1 MKNNTDEQLKQWL
14 GKDNEIGIDI
24 WHKKYQYNNE
34 SFDEWVDRVS
44 GGDEDIKELILSKKF
59 LFAGRILSNRGTQK
73 DGRKVTYSNC
83 YVIPPPEDSL
93 ESIFDC
99 AKNLAR
105 TFSYGGGCGID
116 ISRLSPKGAHIN
128 NAAKETSGAVSFM
141 DLYSLTTELIGQNG
155 RRGALMISIS
165 CDHPDIED
173 FITIKSD
180 LDKITKANLSIRV
193 TDEFMKAVKYNAKYV
208 LSFTREETGEEI
220 KKTIKARELFDKF
233 CYMNWDYGEPA
244 FLFWDRIKSYNLL
257 SEDDAFEYAG
267 VNPCL
272 SGNTLIQTTQ
282 GNIPIKDLVGY
293 KPDVYCMDDDGNLT
307 ISKASKVWCTR
318 KSAQTITVH
327 TGKGDIT
334 CTPDHLIFTTNRGWV
349 EAKSLKKGDKIKG
362 LNRQMKGETH
372 VSVGLSGTK
381 YIPEHRFV
389 LGYYEDIGGL
399 DVHHIDGDTFNNK
412 YTNLQAL
419 SHSEHSKITN
429 TGRVIEYN
437 RDENNGRFLPKAVK
451 SKRASKNQGKQVGNN
466 WYVKDVSWNTETED
480 VYDIT
485 VPEFHNFIANDMV
498 VHNCAEEPL
507 PSGGSCL
514 LGSLNL
520 AAFVETIN
528 GEPQFNMDE
537 FRKAVTTAVYGLNDV
552 LDEGLPLH
560 PLAVQ
565 RDSVR
570 DWRQIGLGI
579 MGLADMLIKLGV
591 AYGSEESLEICD
603 DIGWNLANQ
612 ALVASMAIAKQ
623 KGEYP
628 MFSDKV
634 WESEFYKLHIGIS
647 APLRNSQLLTIAPTG
662 TLSTMLG
669 ISGGVEPI
677 FANYYTRRTQ
687 SLHGEDKEY
696 KIFTPIAWEYLQE
709 HGYGEDETKLPD
721 YFITSAE
728 IPYRNRIDMQAVWQR
743 HIDASISSTVNLP
756 NSATI
761 DDVKDLYMYAWEREL
776 KGITVFRDGCKR
788 LGILTT
794 DTTEPNKTNDTFDEF
809 DSLRRGDII
818 SVNDDLIGYKRKI
831 VNGCGDFSEQIFF
844 DDFTG
849 EPLENFIAM
858 GDGGGCSRN
867 LEAISRLISLAL
879 RSGIPVSEIIKQLKK
894 VHSCPAYRARKIQ
907 KGDTSIGTSC
917 PSAIGYAI
925 EELCNKINDRLFDG
939 VESENDVF
947 GDTILSEND
956 LSCDD
961 NFVCDDSD
969 HKMMIKSW
977 YEDNDSEVEDLTTK
991 PTCPE
996 CGEPLV
1002 FEGGCNIC
1010 KACGWSRCD

>member
-1 MKNNTDEQLKQWL
+1 MKDNTKEKLKRWL
-14 GKDNEIGIDI
+14 GEDNQIGMDI
-24 WHKKYQYNNE
+24 WEKKYRYNNE

-44 GGDEDIKELILSKKF
+44 GGDEDVKELILSKKF

-116 ISRLSPKGAHIN
+116 ISKLSPKGAHIN
-128 NAAKETSGAVSFM
+128 NAAKETSGAISFM

-193 TDEFMKAVKYNAKYV
+193 TNEFMRAVENDSTYT

-244 FLFWDRIKSYNLL
+244 FLFWDRVKSYNLL
-257 SEDDAFEYAG
+257 SNDDAFEYAG
-267 VNPCL
+267 VNP
-272 SGNTLIQTTQ
+272 
-282 GNIPIKDLVGY
+282 
-293 KPDVYCMDDDGNLT
+293 
-307 ISKASKVWCTR
+307 
-318 KSAQTITVH
+318 
-327 TGKGDIT
+327 
-334 CTPDHLIFTTNRGWV
+334 
-349 EAKSLKKGDKIKG
+349 
-362 LNRQMKGETH
+362 
-372 VSVGLSGTK
+372 
-381 YIPEHRFV
+381 
-389 LGYYEDIGGL
+389 
-399 DVHHIDGDTFNNK
+399 
-412 YTNLQAL
+412 
-419 SHSEHSKITN
+419 
-429 TGRVIEYN
+429 
-437 RDENNGRFLPKAVK
+437 
-451 SKRASKNQGKQVGNN
+451 
-466 WYVKDVSWNTETED
+466 
-480 VYDIT
+480 
-485 VPEFHNFIANDMV
+485 
-498 VHNCAEEPL
+498 CAEEPL

-520 AAFVETIN
+520 AAFVKTIN
-528 GEPQFNMDE
+528 GQPQFNMNE
-537 FRKAVTTAVYGLNDV
+537 FRKAVVIAVYGLNDV

-560 PLAVQ
+560 PLEVQ

-570 DWRQIGLGI
+570 NWRQIGLGI

-591 AYGSEESLEICD
+591 TYGSEESLVICD
-603 DIGWNLANQ
+603 DIGWNLANE
-612 ALVASMAIAKQ
+612 ALSTSITIAKN

-634 WESEFYKLHIGIS
+634 WESDFYKNHIGIS

-677 FANYYTRRTQ
+677 FANYYTRRTE
-687 SLHGEDKEY
+687 SLHGEEKEY

-709 HGYGEDETKLPD
+709 HGYGEDETKLPS

-728 IPYRNRIDMQAVWQR
+728 IPYRNRIDMQATWQK

-761 DDVKDLYMYAWEREL
+761 DDVKDLYMYAWKQGL

-794 DTTEPNKTNDTFDEF
+794 DNKEPNKTNDAFDEF
-809 DSLRRGDII
+809 DTLRRGDII
-818 SVNDDLIGYKRKI
+818 NVDDDLVGYKRKI

-858 GDGGGCSRN
+858 GDGGGCARN

-879 RSGIPVSEIIKQLKK
+879 RSGIPVSEVIKQLKK

-907 KGDTSIGTSC
+907 KGDTSVGTSC

-939 VESENDVF
+939 TDM
-947 GDTILSEND
+947 
-956 LSCDD
+956 DD
-961 NFVCDDSD
+961 SLIFDDSD
-969 HKMMIKSW
+969 HNMMIESW
-977 YEDNDSEVEDLTTK
+977 YEDSKSEIEDLTTK

-1010 KACGWSRCD
+1010 KACGWSKCD

>member
-1 MKNNTDEQLKQWL
+1 MKDNTKEKLKQWL
-14 GKDNEIGIDI
+14 GEDNQIGMDI
-24 WHKKYQYNNE
+24 WEKKYRYNNE
-34 SFDEWVDRVS
+34 SFDEWLDRVS

-59 LFAGRILSNRGTQK
+59 LFAGRILSNRGTQV

-83 YVIPPPEDSL
+83 YVVPPPEDSL

-99 AKNLAR
+99 AKGLAR

-116 ISRLSPKGAHIN
+116 ISKLSPKGAHIN

-193 TDEFMKAVKYNAKYV
+193 TDEFMRAVENDSTYT
-208 LSFTREETGEEI
+208 LSFIREETGEEI

-244 FLFWDRIKSYNLL
+244 FLFWDRVRSYNLL

-272 SGNTLIQTTQ
+272 SGNTLIQTTN
-282 GNIPIKDLVGY
+282 GNIPIKDLVGTT
-293 KPDVYCMDDDGNLT
+293 PDVYCMDNDGELA
-307 ISKASKVWCTR
+307 IAKATKVWCTR
-318 KSAQTITVH
+318 KDAQTVTVR
-327 TGKGDIT
+327 TGKGNIK

-349 EAKSLKKGDKIKG
+349 EAKSLKRGDKIKG
-362 LNRQMKGETH
+362 LNRQMKDE
-372 VSVGLSGTK
+372 
-381 YIPEHRFV
+381 
-389 LGYYEDIGGL
+389 
-399 DVHHIDGDTFNNK
+399 VHLKG
-412 YTNLQAL
+412 
-419 SHSEHSKITN
+419 
-429 TGRVIEYN
+429 
-437 RDENNGRFLPKAVK
+437 
-451 SKRASKNQGKQVGNN
+451 
-466 WYVKDVSWNTETED
+466 VSWNTETED

-485 VPEFHNFIANDMV
+485 VPEFHNFVANGMV

-528 GEPQFNMDE
+528 GQPQFKMDE
-537 FRKAVTTAVYGLNDV
+537 FRKAVSIAVYGLNDV

-560 PLAVQ
+560 PLEVQ

-579 MGLADMLIKLGV
+579 MGLADMLIKLGMT
-591 AYGSEESLEICD
+591 YGSQESLEICD
-603 DIGWNLANQ
+603 DIGWNLANE
-612 ALVASMAIAKQ
+612 ALSTSMAIAKI

-634 WESEFYKLHIGIS
+634 WESDFYKKHIGVS
-647 APLRNSQLLTIAPTG
+647 ATLRNSQLLTIAPTG

-677 FANYYTRRTQ
+677 FANYYTRRTE
-687 SLHGEDKEY
+687 SLHGEEKEY
-696 KIFTPIAWEYLQE
+696 KIFTPIAWEYLQS
-709 HGYGEDETKLPD
+709 HGYGEDETKLPS
-721 YFITSAE
+721 YFITSAD

-756 NSATI
+756 NSATV
-761 DDVKDLYMYAWEREL
+761 DDVKDLYLYAWKQGL

-794 DTTEPNKTNDTFDEF
+794 DNKESDEQNDAFNEF
-809 DSLRRGDII
+809 DTLKRGDII
-818 SVNDDLIGYKRKI
+818 NVNDDLVGYKRKI

-858 GDGGGCSRN
+858 GDAGGCARN

-879 RSGIPVSEIIKQLKK
+879 RGGIHISEVIKQLKK

-925 EELCNKINDRLFDG
+925 EELCNKINDNLFDG
-939 VESENDVF
+939 TEVDDSLILDDSNHIIIESCHEESE
-947 GDTILSEND
+947 SE
-956 LSCDD
+956 
-961 NFVCDDSD
+961 
-969 HKMMIKSW
+969 
-977 YEDNDSEVEDLTTK
+977 EDLTTN

-996 CGEPLV
+996 CGEILV

-1010 KACGWSRCD
+1010 KACGWSKCD

>member
-1 MKNNTDEQLKQWL
+1 MDDITRKRLEEWL
-14 GKDNEIGIDI
+14 GEENQIGIDI
-24 WHKKYQYNNE
+24 WEKKYRYNNE

-59 LFAGRILSNRGTQK
+59 LFAGRILSNRGTQM

-99 AKNLAR
+99 AKSLAR

-116 ISRLSPKGAHIN
+116 ISKLSPKGAHIN
-128 NAAKETSGAVSFM
+128 NAAKETSGAISFM

-193 TDEFMKAVKYNAKYV
+193 TNEFMKAVENDSTYT

-244 FLFWDRIKSYNLL
+244 FLFWDRVKSYNLL

-267 VNPCL
+267 VNP
-272 SGNTLIQTTQ
+272 
-282 GNIPIKDLVGY
+282 
-293 KPDVYCMDDDGNLT
+293 
-307 ISKASKVWCTR
+307 
-318 KSAQTITVH
+318 
-327 TGKGDIT
+327 
-334 CTPDHLIFTTNRGWV
+334 
-349 EAKSLKKGDKIKG
+349 
-362 LNRQMKGETH
+362 
-372 VSVGLSGTK
+372 
-381 YIPEHRFV
+381 
-389 LGYYEDIGGL
+389 
-399 DVHHIDGDTFNNK
+399 
-412 YTNLQAL
+412 
-419 SHSEHSKITN
+419 
-429 TGRVIEYN
+429 
-437 RDENNGRFLPKAVK
+437 
-451 SKRASKNQGKQVGNN
+451 
-466 WYVKDVSWNTETED
+466 
-480 VYDIT
+480 
-485 VPEFHNFIANDMV
+485 
-498 VHNCAEEPL
+498 CAEEPL

-528 GEPQFNMDE
+528 GQPQFNMNE
-537 FRKAVTTAVYGLNDV
+537 FRRAVVIAVYGLNDV

-560 PLAVQ
+560 PLKVQ

-591 AYGSEESLEICD
+591 TYGSEESLAICD
-603 DIGWNLANQ
+603 NIGWNLANE
-612 ALVASMAIAKQ
+612 ALSTSITIAKN

-634 WESEFYKLHIGIS
+634 WESEFYKNHIGIS

-677 FANYYTRRTQ
+677 FANYYTRRTE
-687 SLHGEDKEY
+687 SLHGEEKEY

-709 HGYGEDETKLPD
+709 HGYGEDETKLPS

-728 IPYRNRIDMQAVWQR
+728 IPYRNRIDMQATWQK

-761 DDVKDLYMYAWEREL
+761 DDVKDLYMYAWKQGL

-794 DTTEPNKTNDTFDEF
+794 DNKEPNKTNDAFDEF
-809 DSLRRGDII
+809 DTFRRGDII
-818 SVNDDLIGYKRKI
+818 NVDDDLVGYKRKI

-858 GDGGGCSRN
+858 GDGGGCARN
-867 LEAISRLISLAL
+867 LEAISRLISLCL
-879 RSGIPVSEIIKQLKK
+879 RGGIDVGEVINQLKK

-917 PSAIGYAI
+917 PSAIGYAV

-939 VESENDVF
+939 VESED
-947 GDTILSEND
+947 D
-956 LSCDD
+956 LLW
-961 NFVCDDSD
+961 DDSD
-969 HKMMIKSW
+969 HNMMIESW
-977 YEDNDSEVEDLTTK
+977 YEDSKFEVEDLLSNQAI
-991 PTCPE
+991 CPE
-996 CGEPLV
+996 CGAKLQH
-1002 FEGGCNIC
+1002 EGGCVVC
-1010 KACGWSRCD
+1010 RGDETHAGCGWSKCD

>member
-1 MKNNTDEQLKQWL
+1 MKGAYMDDITRERLEEWL
-14 GKDNEIGIDI
+14 GEENQIGIDI
-24 WHKKYQYNNE
+24 WEKKYRYNNE

-44 GGDEDIKELILSKKF
+44 GGDEDIRELILSKKF
-59 LFAGRILSNRGTQK
+59 LFAGRILSNRGTYK

-83 YVIPPPEDSL
+83 YVIPPPEDNL

-116 ISRLSPKGAHIN
+116 VSKLSPKGARIN

-193 TDEFMKAVKYNAKYV
+193 TDKFMQAVKDDATYT
-208 LSFTREETGEEI
+208 LSFTREETGEKI
-220 KKTIKARELFDKF
+220 NKTIKAKELFDKF

-244 FLFWDRIKSYNLL
+244 FLFWDRVKSYNLL

-272 SGNTLIQTTQ
+272 SGNTLIQTTD
-282 GNIPIKDLVGY
+282 GNIPIKDLVGTM
-293 KPDVYCMDDDGNLT
+293 PDVYCMNNDGELSIAEAT
-307 ISKASKVWCTR
+307 KVWCTR
-318 KSAQTITVH
+318 KSAQTVTVH

-362 LNRQMKGETH
+362 LNRQMKDETH
-372 VSVGLSGTK
+372 VLVGLSGTK

-389 LGYYEDIGGL
+389 LGHYENI
-399 DVHHIDGDTFNNK
+399 VNK
-412 YTNLQAL
+412 
-419 SHSEHSKITN
+419 
-429 TGRVIEYN
+429 VIEYN
-437 RDENNGRFLPKAVK
+437 RDKSNGRFLPKAVK

-466 WYVKDVSWNTETED
+466 WYVKGVSWNTETED

-520 AAFVETIN
+520 AAFVETIE
-528 GEPQFNMDE
+528 GQPQFNMEE
-537 FRKAVTTAVYGLNDV
+537 FRKAVVIAVYGLNDV

-560 PLAVQ
+560 PLKVQ

-570 DWRQIGLGI
+570 NWRQIGLGI

-591 AYGSEESLEICD
+591 TYGSEESLKICD
-603 DIGWNLANQ
+603 NIGWNLANQ
-612 ALVASMAIAKQ
+612 ALSTSMTIAKTY
-623 KGEYP
+623 GEYP

-634 WESEFYKLHIGIS
+634 WESDFYKNHIGVS
-647 APLRNSQLLTIAPTG
+647 APLHNSQLLTIAPTG

-677 FANYYTRRTQ
+677 FANYYTRRTE
-687 SLHGEDKEY
+687 SLHGEEKEY
-696 KIFTPIAWEYLQE
+696 KIFTPIAWEYLQKHE
-709 HGYGEDETKLPD
+709 YGEDETKLPS

-728 IPYRNRIDMQAVWQR
+728 IPYRDRIDMQATWQR

-756 NSATI
+756 NSATV
-761 DDVKDLYMYAWEREL
+761 DDVKDLYMYAWKQGL

-794 DTTEPNKTNDTFDEF
+794 DNTSNDTTTNDDDIFAT
-809 DSLRRGDII
+809 LRRGDII
-818 SVNDDLIGYKRKI
+818 NVDDDLVGYKRKI
-831 VNGCGDFSEQIFF
+831 INGCGDFSEQIFF

-858 GDGGGCSRN
+858 GDGGGCARN

-879 RSGIPVSEIIKQLKK
+879 RSGIPVSEVIKQLKK

-907 KGDTSIGTSC
+907 KGDTSVGTSC

-939 VESENDVF
+939 TD
-947 GDTILSEND
+947 I
-956 LSCDD
+956 DD
-961 NFVCDDSD
+961 SLTFDDSD
-969 HKMMIKSW
+969 HNMMIESW
-977 YEDNDSEVEDLTTK
+977 YEYSKSEIEDLTTK

-1010 KACGWSRCD
+1010 KACGWSKCD

>member
-1 MKNNTDEQLKQWL
+1 MKDNTKEKLKQWL
-14 GKDNEIGIDI
+14 GEDNQIGMDI
-24 WHKKYQYNNE
+24 WEKKYRYNNE
-34 SFDEWVDRVS
+34 SFDEWLDRVS
-44 GGDEDIKELILSKKF
+44 GGDEDIKGLILSKKF
-59 LFAGRILSNRGTQK
+59 LFAGRILSNRGTQV

-83 YVIPPPEDSL
+83 YVVPPPEDSL

-99 AKNLAR
+99 AKGLAR

-116 ISRLSPKGAHIN
+116 ISKLSPKGAHIN

-193 TDEFMKAVKYNAKYV
+193 TDEFMRAVENDSTYT

-244 FLFWDRIKSYNLL
+244 FLFWDRVRSYNLL

-272 SGNTLIQTTQ
+272 SGNTLIQTTN
-282 GNIPIKDLVGY
+282 GNIPIKDLVGTT
-293 KPDVYCMDDDGNLT
+293 PDVYCMDNDGELS
-307 ISKASKVWCTR
+307 IAKATKVWCTR
-318 KSAQTITVH
+318 KDAQTVTVH

-362 LNRQMKGETH
+362 LNRQMKDEVH
-372 VSVGLSGTK
+372 VAVGLSGAK

-389 LGYYEDIGGL
+389 LGHYENIEGM

-412 YTNLQAL
+412 YENLQAM
-419 SHSEHSKITN
+419 SHSEHSRLTN

-437 RDENNGRFLPKAVK
+437 RDETNGRFLPKAVK
-451 SKRASKNQGKQVGNN
+451 SKRASKNQKKQVGSN

-485 VPEFHNFIANDMV
+485 VPEFHNFVANDMV

-520 AAFVETIN
+520 AAFVDTID
-528 GEPQFNMDE
+528 GQPRFNMDE
-537 FRKAVTTAVYGLNDV
+537 FRRAVSIAVYGLNDV

-560 PLAVQ
+560 PLEVQ

-579 MGLADMLIKLGV
+579 MGLADMLIKLGIT
-591 AYGSEESLEICD
+591 YGSEESLDICD
-603 DIGWNLANQ
+603 DIGWNLANK
-612 ALVASMAIAKQ
+612 ALSTSMAIAKD

-634 WESEFYKLHIGIS
+634 WESDFYENHIGIS
-647 APLRNSQLLTIAPTG
+647 ATLRNSQLLTIAPTG

-677 FANYYTRRTQ
+677 FANYYTRRTE
-687 SLHGEDKEY
+687 SLHGEEKEY
-696 KIFTPIAWEYLQE
+696 KIFTPIAWEYLQS
-709 HGYGEDETKLPD
+709 HGYGEDETKLPS
-721 YFITSAE
+721 YFITSAD

-761 DDVKDLYMYAWEREL
+761 DDVKDLYLYAWKQGL

-794 DTTEPNKTNDTFDEF
+794 DNKEPDKINDTSNKFGAF
-809 DSLRRGDII
+809 GRGDII
-818 SVNDDLIGYKRKI
+818 NVNDDLVGYKRKI

-879 RSGIPVSEIIKQLKK
+879 RGGIHISEVIKQLKK

-925 EELCNKINDRLFDG
+925 EELCNKINDNLFDG
-939 VESENDVF
+939 AD
-947 GDTILSEND
+947 I
-956 LSCDD
+956 
-961 NFVCDDSD
+961 
-969 HKMMIKSW
+969 
-977 YEDNDSEVEDLTTK
+977 NDSLILDSGDDIITESRRKESRSKEELTSGM
-991 PTCPE
+991 PCPE

-1002 FEGGCNIC
+1002 REGGCNIC

>member
-1 MKNNTDEQLKQWL
+1 MDDITKLQVESWL
-14 GKDNEIGIDI
+14 GKDNQIGVDI
-24 WHKKYQYNNE
+24 WERKYRYDHENLEQW
-34 SFDEWVDRVS
+34 FDRVS
-44 GGDEDIKELILSKKF
+44 GGDEDVRQLIKDKKF
-59 LFAGRILSNRGTQK
+59 LFAGRILANRGLYK

-99 AKNLAR
+99 AKSLAR

-116 ISRLSPKGAHIN
+116 ISKLSPRGAHIN

-165 CDHPDIED
+165 CDHPDVEE

-180 LDKITKANLSIRV
+180 LNKITKANLSIRV
-193 TDEFMKAVKYNAKYV
+193 TDKFMQAVDYDTTYTLSYV
-208 LSFTREETGEEI
+208 REETGEKIERKI
-220 KKTIKARELFDKF
+220 RAKELFDKF
-233 CYMNWDYGEPA
+233 CYMNWDYAEPA

-267 VNPCL
+267 VNPC
-272 SGNTLIQTTQ
+272 
-282 GNIPIKDLVGY
+282 
-293 KPDVYCMDDDGNLT
+293 
-307 ISKASKVWCTR
+307 
-318 KSAQTITVH
+318 
-327 TGKGDIT
+327 
-334 CTPDHLIFTTNRGWV
+334 
-349 EAKSLKKGDKIKG
+349 
-362 LNRQMKGETH
+362 
-372 VSVGLSGTK
+372 
-381 YIPEHRFV
+381 
-389 LGYYEDIGGL
+389 
-399 DVHHIDGDTFNNK
+399 
-412 YTNLQAL
+412 
-419 SHSEHSKITN
+419 
-429 TGRVIEYN
+429 
-437 RDENNGRFLPKAVK
+437 
-451 SKRASKNQGKQVGNN
+451 
-466 WYVKDVSWNTETED
+466 
-480 VYDIT
+480 
-485 VPEFHNFIANDMV
+485 
-498 VHNCAEEPL
+498 AEEPL

-520 AAFVETIN
+520 AAFVETIE
-528 GEPQFNMDE
+528 GQPQFNMDE
-537 FRKAVTTAVYGLNDV
+537 FRKAVTIAVYGLNDV
-552 LDEGLPLH
+552 LDEGLSLH
-560 PLAVQ
+560 PLSVQ

-591 AYGSEESLEICD
+591 TYGSKESLKICD
-603 DIGWNLANQ
+603 NIGWNLANE
-612 ALVASMAIAKQ
+612 ALTTSMTIAKN

-634 WESEFYKLHIGIS
+634 WESEFYKTHIGIS

-669 ISGGVEPI
+669 ISGGIEPI
-677 FANYYTRRTQ
+677 FANYYTRKTE

-696 KIFTPIAWEYLQE
+696 KIFTPIAWEYLQS

-721 YFITSAE
+721 YFVTSAE
-728 IPYRNRIDMQAVWQR
+728 IAYRDRINMQAIWQT

-756 NSATI
+756 NSATV
-761 DDVKDLYMYAWEREL
+761 DDVKDLYMYAWECGL

-794 DTTEPNKTNDTFDEF
+794 DDGE
-809 DSLRRGDII
+809 DSVDYLTDLRRGDII
-818 SVNDDLIGYKRKI
+818 NVDDDLLGYKRKI
-831 VNGCGDFSEQIFF
+831 INGCGDFSEQIFF
-844 DDFTG
+844 DDISG

-858 GDGGGCSRN
+858 GDGGGCARN
-867 LEAISRLISLAL
+867 LEAISRLISLCL
-879 RSGIPVSEIIKQLKK
+879 RGGIDVSEIIKQLKK

-925 EELCNKINDRLFDG
+925 EDLCEKINNRLFDT
-939 VESENDVF
+939 EELASEDAS
-947 GDTILSEND
+947 TL
-956 LSCDD
+956 
-961 NFVCDDSD
+961 
-969 HKMMIKSW
+969 W
-977 YEDNDSEVEDLTTK
+977 YEDWYEDSNSEIEDLHSE

-996 CGEPLV
+996 CGEPIV

-1010 KACGWSRCD
+1010 KSCGWSKCD

>member
-1 MKNNTDEQLKQWL
+1 MDDITRKRLEAWL
-14 GKDNEIGIDI
+14 GKDNQIGMDI
-24 WHKKYQYNNE
+24 WEKKYRYNSE

-44 GGDEDIKELILSKKF
+44 GGDEDVKELILSKKF

-99 AKNLAR
+99 AKSLAR

-116 ISRLSPKGAHIN
+116 ISKLSPKGAHIN
-128 NAAKETSGAVSFM
+128 NAAKETSGAISFM

-193 TDEFMKAVKYNAKYV
+193 TNEFMRAVENDSTYT

-220 KKTIKARELFDKF
+220 KKTIKAKELFDKF
-233 CYMNWDYGEPA
+233 CYMNWNYGEPA
-244 FLFWDRIKSYNLL
+244 FLFWDRVKSYNLL

-267 VNPCL
+267 VNP
-272 SGNTLIQTTQ
+272 
-282 GNIPIKDLVGY
+282 
-293 KPDVYCMDDDGNLT
+293 
-307 ISKASKVWCTR
+307 
-318 KSAQTITVH
+318 
-327 TGKGDIT
+327 
-334 CTPDHLIFTTNRGWV
+334 
-349 EAKSLKKGDKIKG
+349 
-362 LNRQMKGETH
+362 
-372 VSVGLSGTK
+372 
-381 YIPEHRFV
+381 
-389 LGYYEDIGGL
+389 
-399 DVHHIDGDTFNNK
+399 
-412 YTNLQAL
+412 
-419 SHSEHSKITN
+419 
-429 TGRVIEYN
+429 
-437 RDENNGRFLPKAVK
+437 
-451 SKRASKNQGKQVGNN
+451 
-466 WYVKDVSWNTETED
+466 
-480 VYDIT
+480 
-485 VPEFHNFIANDMV
+485 
-498 VHNCAEEPL
+498 CAEEPL

-528 GEPQFNMDE
+528 GQPQFNMNE
-537 FRKAVTTAVYGLNDV
+537 FRKAVVIAVYGLNDV

-560 PLAVQ
+560 PLGVQ

-591 AYGSEESLEICD
+591 TYGSEESLVICD
-603 DIGWNLANQ
+603 DIGWNLANE
-612 ALVASMAIAKQ
+612 ALSTSITIAKN

-634 WESEFYKLHIGIS
+634 WESDFYKNHIGIS

-677 FANYYTRRTQ
+677 FANYYTRRTE
-687 SLHGEDKEY
+687 SLHGKEKEY

-709 HGYGEDETKLPD
+709 HGYGEDETKLPP

-728 IPYRNRIDMQAVWQR
+728 IPYRDRIDMQATWQK

-761 DDVKDLYMYAWEREL
+761 DDVKDLYMYAWKQGL

-794 DTTEPNKTNDTFDEF
+794 DNTSNDTPTNDDDEPSIT
-809 DSLRRGDII
+809 SLPRGVIEEV
-818 SVNDDLIGYKRKI
+818 SDDLISAKRTI
-831 VNGCGDFSEQIFF
+831 VNGCGKMYLHLDFDEN
-844 DDFTG
+844 TG
-849 EPLENFIAM
+849 QPLETFLEC
-858 GDGGGCSRN
+858 GSGGGCERN
-867 LEAISRLISLAL
+867 LTFISRLMSLAL
-879 RSGIPVSEIIKQLKK
+879 RGGVPIESIIDQAFSVKPCKAYCDRTRLK
-894 VHSCPAYRARKIQ
+894 H
-907 KGDTSIGTSC
+907 DTSRGTSC
-917 PSAIGYAI
+917 PQSIGYAMEELYRKIQDRCFADDGGYEYDELTVDVPHASSNLTQEEIRSEI
-925 EELCNKINDRLFDG
+925 EEGTDDIIYNDDAF
-939 VESENDVF
+939 
-947 GDTILSEND
+947 
-956 LSCDD
+956 
-961 NFVCDDSD
+961 
-969 HKMMIKSW
+969 
-977 YEDNDSEVEDLTTK
+977 
-991 PTCPE
+991 CPE
-996 CGEPLV
+996 CGAKLQYQ
-1002 FEGGCNIC
+1002 GGCVIC
-1010 KACGWSRCD
+1010 AGDATHAGCGWSRCE

>member
-1 MKNNTDEQLKQWL
+1 MDDITRKRLEEWL
-14 GKDNEIGIDI
+14 GEENQIGIDI
-24 WHKKYQYNNE
+24 WEKKYRYNNE

-44 GGDEDIKELILSKKF
+44 GGDEDVKELILSKKF

-99 AKNLAR
+99 AKSLAR

-116 ISRLSPKGAHIN
+116 ISKLSPKGAHIN
-128 NAAKETSGAVSFM
+128 NAAKETSGAISFM

-193 TDEFMKAVKYNAKYV
+193 TNEFMRAVENDSTYT

-244 FLFWDRIKSYNLL
+244 FLFWDRVKSYNLL
-257 SEDDAFEYAG
+257 SEDGAFEYAG
-267 VNPCL
+267 VNP
-272 SGNTLIQTTQ
+272 
-282 GNIPIKDLVGY
+282 
-293 KPDVYCMDDDGNLT
+293 
-307 ISKASKVWCTR
+307 
-318 KSAQTITVH
+318 
-327 TGKGDIT
+327 
-334 CTPDHLIFTTNRGWV
+334 
-349 EAKSLKKGDKIKG
+349 
-362 LNRQMKGETH
+362 
-372 VSVGLSGTK
+372 
-381 YIPEHRFV
+381 
-389 LGYYEDIGGL
+389 
-399 DVHHIDGDTFNNK
+399 
-412 YTNLQAL
+412 
-419 SHSEHSKITN
+419 
-429 TGRVIEYN
+429 
-437 RDENNGRFLPKAVK
+437 
-451 SKRASKNQGKQVGNN
+451 
-466 WYVKDVSWNTETED
+466 
-480 VYDIT
+480 
-485 VPEFHNFIANDMV
+485 
-498 VHNCAEEPL
+498 CAEEPL

-520 AAFVETIN
+520 AAFVKTIN
-528 GEPQFNMDE
+528 GQPQFNMNE
-537 FRKAVTTAVYGLNDV
+537 FRKAVVIAVYGLNDV

-560 PLAVQ
+560 PLEVQ

-570 DWRQIGLGI
+570 NWRQIGLGI

-591 AYGSEESLEICD
+591 TYGSEESLVICD
-603 DIGWNLANQ
+603 DIGWNLANE
-612 ALVASMAIAKQ
+612 ALSTSMTIAKN

-634 WESEFYKLHIGIS
+634 WESEFYKRHIGIS
-647 APLRNSQLLTIAPTG
+647 GLLRNSQLLTIAPTG

-677 FANYYTRRTQ
+677 FANYYTRRTE
-687 SLHGEDKEY
+687 SLHGEEKEY

-709 HGYGEDETKLPD
+709 HGYGEDETKLPS

-728 IPYRNRIDMQAVWQR
+728 IPYRNRIDMQATWQK

-761 DDVKDLYMYAWEREL
+761 NDVKDLYMYAWKQGL

-794 DTTEPNKTNDTFDEF
+794 DNKESNESEDIPNELDT
-809 DSLRRGDII
+809 LRRGDII
-818 SVNDDLIGYKRKI
+818 NVDDDLVGYKRKI

-858 GDGGGCSRN
+858 GDGGGCARN

-939 VESENDVF
+939 TD
-947 GDTILSEND
+947 I
-956 LSCDD
+956 DD
-961 NFVCDDSD
+961 SFIFDDSD
-969 HKMMIKSW
+969 HNMMIESW
-977 YEDNDSEVEDLTTK
+977 YEDSKSEIEDLTTK

-1010 KACGWSRCD
+1010 KACGWSKCD

>member
-1 MKNNTDEQLKQWL
+1 MKDNTKEKLKQWL
-14 GKDNEIGIDI
+14 GENNQIGMDI
-24 WHKKYQYNNE
+24 WEKKYRYNNE
-34 SFDEWVDRVS
+34 SFDEWLDRVS

-59 LFAGRILSNRGTQK
+59 LFAGRILSNRGTQV

-83 YVIPPPEDSL
+83 YVVPPPEDSL

-99 AKNLAR
+99 AKGLAR

-116 ISRLSPKGAHIN
+116 ISKLSPKGAHIN
-128 NAAKETSGAVSFM
+128 NAAKETSGAISFM

-193 TDEFMKAVKYNAKYV
+193 TDEFMRAVESDSTYT

-244 FLFWDRIKSYNLL
+244 FLFWDRVKSYNLL

-272 SGNTLIQTTQ
+272 SGNTLIQTTN
-282 GNIPIKDLVGY
+282 GNIPIKDLVGTT
-293 KPDVYCMDDDGNLT
+293 PDVYCMDNDGELT
-307 ISKASKVWCTR
+307 IAKATKVWCTR
-318 KSAQTITVH
+318 KDAQTVTVH

-362 LNRQMKGETH
+362 LNRQMKDEVH
-372 VSVGLSGTK
+372 VAVGLSGAK

-389 LGYYEDIGGL
+389 LGHYEDIEGM

-412 YTNLQAL
+412 YENLQAM
-419 SHSEHSKITN
+419 SHSEHSRLTN

-437 RDENNGRFLPKAVK
+437 RDETNGRFLPKAIK
-451 SKRASKNQGKQVGNN
+451 SKRASKNQKKQVGSN

-485 VPEFHNFIANDMV
+485 VPEFHNFVANDMV

-520 AAFVETIN
+520 AAFVDTVD
-528 GEPQFNMDE
+528 GQPRFNMDE
-537 FRKAVTTAVYGLNDV
+537 FRRAVSIAVYGLNDV

-560 PLAVQ
+560 PLEVQ

-579 MGLADMLIKLGV
+579 MGLADMLIKLGIT
-591 AYGSEESLEICD
+591 YGSQESLDICD
-603 DIGWNLANQ
+603 DIGWNLANK
-612 ALVASMAIAKQ
+612 ALSTSMDIAKI

-634 WESEFYKLHIGIS
+634 WESDFYKNHIGIS
-647 APLRNSQLLTIAPTG
+647 ATLRNSQLLTIAPTG

-677 FANYYTRRTQ
+677 FANYYTRRTE
-687 SLHGEDKEY
+687 SLHGEEKEY
-696 KIFTPIAWEYLQE
+696 KIFTPIAWEYLQS
-709 HGYGEDETKLPD
+709 HGYGEDETKLPS

-756 NSATI
+756 NSATV
-761 DDVKDLYMYAWEREL
+761 DDVKDLYLYAWKQGL

-794 DTTEPNKTNDTFDEF
+794 DNKEPNKTNDTSNKFGAF
-809 DSLRRGDII
+809 GRGDII
-818 SVNDDLIGYKRKI
+818 NVNDDLVGYKRKI

-849 EPLENFIAM
+849 EPLENYIAM

-879 RSGIPVSEIIKQLKK
+879 RGGIHISEVIKQLKK

-925 EELCNKINDRLFDG
+925 EELCNKINDNLFDG
-939 VESENDVF
+939 TEADDSLFFDDGDNNMIAEDYYEESE
-947 GDTILSEND
+947 SE
-956 LSCDD
+956 
-961 NFVCDDSD
+961 
-969 HKMMIKSW
+969 
-977 YEDNDSEVEDLTTK
+977 EDLTTK

-996 CGEPLV
+996 CGEILV

-1010 KACGWSRCD
+1010 KACGWSKCD

>member
-1 MKNNTDEQLKQWL
+1 
-14 GKDNEIGIDI
+14 
-24 WHKKYQYNNE
+24 
-34 SFDEWVDRVS
+34 
-44 GGDEDIKELILSKKF
+44 
-59 LFAGRILSNRGTQK
+59 
-73 DGRKVTYSNC
+73 
-83 YVIPPPEDSL
+83 
-93 ESIFDC
+93 
-99 AKNLAR
+99 
-105 TFSYGGGCGID
+105 
-116 ISRLSPKGAHIN
+116 
-128 NAAKETSGAVSFM
+128 
-141 DLYSLTTELIGQNG
+141 
-155 RRGALMISIS
+155 MISIS

-173 FITIKSD
+173 FIIIKSD

-193 TDEFMKAVKYNAKYV
+193 TDEFMRAVKNNATYT
-208 LSFTREETGEEI
+208 LSFTREETGEKIE
-220 KKTIKARELFDKF
+220 KTIEAKELFNKF

-244 FLFWDRIKSYNLL
+244 FLFWDRVKSYNLL
-257 SEDDAFEYAG
+257 SEDPLFEYAG

-272 SGNTLIQTTQ
+272 SGNTLIQTTD
-282 GNIPIKDLVGY
+282 GNIPIKDLVGAT
-293 KPDVYCMDDDGNLT
+293 PDVYCMDDNGELS
-307 ISKASKVWCTR
+307 IAKATKVWCTR
-318 KSAQTITVH
+318 KDAQTVTVH

-389 LGYYEDIGGL
+389 LGHYENIKGM

-412 YTNLQAL
+412 YENLQAL
-419 SHSEHSKITN
+419 SHAEHSKVTN

-437 RDENNGRFLPKAVK
+437 RDKSNGRFLPKAVK
-451 SKRASKNQGKQVGNN
+451 SKRVSKNQGKQVGNN

-528 GEPQFNMDE
+528 GQPRFNMDE
-537 FRKAVTTAVYGLNDV
+537 FRRAVIIAVYGLNDV
-552 LDEGLPLH
+552 LDEGLSLH
-560 PLAVQ
+560 PLSVQ
-565 RDSVR
+565 RASVNN
-570 DWRQIGLGI
+570 WRQIGLGI

-591 AYGSEESLEICD
+591 TYGSEESLEICN
-603 DIGWNLANQ
+603 DIGWNLANE
-612 ALVASMAIAKQ
+612 ALATSITIAKN

-634 WESEFYKLHIGIS
+634 WESEFYKNHIGIS
-647 APLRNSQLLTIAPTG
+647 EPLRNSQLLTIAPTG

-677 FANYYTRRTQ
+677 FANYYTRRTE
-687 SLHGEDKEY
+687 SLHGEEKEY

-709 HGYGEDETKLPD
+709 HEYGEDETKLPS

-728 IPYRNRIDMQAVWQR
+728 IPYRNRIDMQAIWQK

-756 NSATI
+756 HSATVE
-761 DDVKDLYMYAWEREL
+761 DVEDLYLYAWEKGL

-794 DTTEPNKTNDTFDEF
+794 DDKNNNSNNDQDIKSTPIGF
-809 DSLRRGDII
+809 RRGDII
-818 SVNDDLIGYKRKI
+818 DVSDDLIGYKRKI

-849 EPLENFIAM
+849 EPLENYIAM
-858 GDGGGCSRN
+858 GDGGGCARN
-867 LEAISRLISLAL
+867 LEAISRLISLCL
-879 RSGIPVSEIIKQLKK
+879 RGGIDVGEVIKQLKK

-917 PSAIGYAI
+917 PSAIGYTI
-925 EELCNKINDRLFDG
+925 EELCNKINERLFDG
-939 VESENDVF
+939 VDGEDNLIWDDNEHNMMMKQWYQESK
-947 GDTILSEND
+947 SEIED
-956 LSCDD
+956 LS
-961 NFVCDDSD
+961 S
-969 HKMMIKSW
+969 
-977 YEDNDSEVEDLTTK
+977 K

-996 CGEPLV
+996 CGEPLIM
-1002 FEGGCNIC
+1002 EGGCNIC
-1010 KACGWSRCD
+1010 KSCGWSKCD

>member
-1 MKNNTDEQLKQWL
+1 MKDNTKEKLKQWL
-14 GKDNEIGIDI
+14 GEDNQIGMDI
-24 WHKKYQYNNE
+24 WEKKYRYNNE

-44 GGDEDIKELILSKKF
+44 GGDEDVKELILSKKF

-99 AKNLAR
+99 AKSLAR

-116 ISRLSPKGAHIN
+116 ISKLSPKGAHIN
-128 NAAKETSGAVSFM
+128 NAAKETSGAISFM

-193 TDEFMKAVKYNAKYV
+193 TNEFMRAVENDSTYT

-220 KKTIKARELFDKF
+220 KKTIKAKELFDKF

-244 FLFWDRIKSYNLL
+244 FLFWDRVKSYNLL

-267 VNPCL
+267 VNP
-272 SGNTLIQTTQ
+272 
-282 GNIPIKDLVGY
+282 
-293 KPDVYCMDDDGNLT
+293 
-307 ISKASKVWCTR
+307 
-318 KSAQTITVH
+318 
-327 TGKGDIT
+327 
-334 CTPDHLIFTTNRGWV
+334 
-349 EAKSLKKGDKIKG
+349 
-362 LNRQMKGETH
+362 
-372 VSVGLSGTK
+372 
-381 YIPEHRFV
+381 
-389 LGYYEDIGGL
+389 
-399 DVHHIDGDTFNNK
+399 
-412 YTNLQAL
+412 
-419 SHSEHSKITN
+419 
-429 TGRVIEYN
+429 
-437 RDENNGRFLPKAVK
+437 
-451 SKRASKNQGKQVGNN
+451 
-466 WYVKDVSWNTETED
+466 
-480 VYDIT
+480 
-485 VPEFHNFIANDMV
+485 
-498 VHNCAEEPL
+498 CAEEPL

-528 GEPQFNMDE
+528 GQPQFNMNE
-537 FRKAVTTAVYGLNDV
+537 FRKAVVIAIYGLNDV

-560 PLAVQ
+560 PLKVQ

-591 AYGSEESLEICD
+591 TYGSEESLVICD
-603 DIGWNLANQ
+603 DIGWNLANE
-612 ALVASMAIAKQ
+612 ALSTSITIAKN

-634 WESEFYKLHIGIS
+634 WESDFYKNHIGIS

-677 FANYYTRRTQ
+677 FANYYTRRTE
-687 SLHGEDKEY
+687 SLHGEEKEY

-709 HGYGEDETKLPD
+709 HGYGEDETKLPS

-728 IPYRNRIDMQAVWQR
+728 IPYRNRIDMQATWQK

-761 DDVKDLYMYAWEREL
+761 DDVKDLYMYAWKQGL

-794 DTTEPNKTNDTFDEF
+794 DNKEPNKTSDAFDEF
-809 DSLRRGDII
+809 DTLRRGDII
-818 SVNDDLIGYKRKI
+818 NVDDDLVGYKRKI

-858 GDGGGCSRN
+858 GDGGGCARN

-879 RSGIPVSEIIKQLKK
+879 RSGIPVSEVIKQLKK

-907 KGDTSIGTSC
+907 KGDTSVGTSC

-939 VESENDVF
+939 TD
-947 GDTILSEND
+947 I
-956 LSCDD
+956 DD
-961 NFVCDDSD
+961 NLIFDDSD
-969 HKMMIKSW
+969 HKMMIESW
-977 YEDNDSEVEDLTTK
+977 YEDSKSEIEDLTTK

-1002 FEGGCNIC
+1002 FEGGCNLC
-1010 KACGWSRCD
+1010 KACGWSKCD

>member
-1 MKNNTDEQLKQWL
+1 MRDNTKEKLKQWL
-14 GKDNEIGIDI
+14 GEDNQIGMDI
-24 WHKKYQYNNE
+24 WEKKYRYNNE

-44 GGDEDIKELILSKKF
+44 GGDEDVKQLILSKKF
-59 LFAGRILSNRGTQK
+59 LFAGRILSNRGTQM

-99 AKNLAR
+99 AKSLAR

-116 ISRLSPKGAHIN
+116 ISNLSPKGAHIN
-128 NAAKETSGAVSFM
+128 NAAKETSGAISFM

-193 TDEFMKAVKYNAKYV
+193 TNEFMRAVENDSTYT

-244 FLFWDRIKSYNLL
+244 FLFWDRVKSYNLL
-257 SEDDAFEYAG
+257 SDDDAFAYAG
-267 VNPCL
+267 VNP
-272 SGNTLIQTTQ
+272 
-282 GNIPIKDLVGY
+282 
-293 KPDVYCMDDDGNLT
+293 
-307 ISKASKVWCTR
+307 
-318 KSAQTITVH
+318 
-327 TGKGDIT
+327 
-334 CTPDHLIFTTNRGWV
+334 
-349 EAKSLKKGDKIKG
+349 
-362 LNRQMKGETH
+362 
-372 VSVGLSGTK
+372 
-381 YIPEHRFV
+381 
-389 LGYYEDIGGL
+389 
-399 DVHHIDGDTFNNK
+399 
-412 YTNLQAL
+412 
-419 SHSEHSKITN
+419 
-429 TGRVIEYN
+429 
-437 RDENNGRFLPKAVK
+437 
-451 SKRASKNQGKQVGNN
+451 
-466 WYVKDVSWNTETED
+466 
-480 VYDIT
+480 
-485 VPEFHNFIANDMV
+485 
-498 VHNCAEEPL
+498 CAEEPL

-528 GEPQFNMDE
+528 GQPQFNMNE
-537 FRKAVTTAVYGLNDV
+537 FRKAVVIAVYGLNDV

-560 PLAVQ
+560 PLEVQ

-570 DWRQIGLGI
+570 NWRQIGLGI

-591 AYGSEESLEICD
+591 TYGSGESLAICD
-603 DIGWNLANQ
+603 DIGWNLANE
-612 ALVASMAIAKQ
+612 ALSTSITIAKN

-634 WESEFYKLHIGIS
+634 WESEFYKNHIGIS
-647 APLRNSQLLTIAPTG
+647 EPLRNSQLLTIAPTG

-677 FANYYTRRTQ
+677 FANYYTRRTE
-687 SLHGEDKEY
+687 SLHGEEKEY
-696 KIFTPIAWEYLQE
+696 KIFTPIAWEYLQS
-709 HGYGEDETKLPD
+709 HGYGEDETKLPS

-728 IPYRNRIDMQAVWQR
+728 IPYRNRIDMQATWQR

-756 NSATI
+756 NSATV
-761 DDVKDLYMYAWEREL
+761 DDVKDLYMYAWKQGL

-794 DTTEPNKTNDTFDEF
+794 DNASNNTTNETATKDDDIFTT
-809 DSLRRGDII
+809 LRRGDII
-818 SVNDDLIGYKRKI
+818 NVDDDLVGYKRKI

-858 GDGGGCSRN
+858 GDGGGCARN

-879 RSGIPVSEIIKQLKK
+879 RSGIPVSEVIKQLKK

-907 KGDTSIGTSC
+907 KGDTSVGTSC

-939 VESENDVF
+939 TDID
-947 GDTILSEND
+947 DTLI
-956 LSCDD
+956 
-961 NFVCDDSD
+961 FDDSD
-969 HKMMIKSW
+969 HNMMIESW
-977 YEDNDSEVEDLTTK
+977 YEDSKSEIEDLTTK

-1010 KACGWSRCD
+1010 KACGWSKCD

>member
-1 MKNNTDEQLKQWL
+1 
-14 GKDNEIGIDI
+14 
-24 WHKKYQYNNE
+24 
-34 SFDEWVDRVS
+34 
-44 GGDEDIKELILSKKF
+44 
-59 LFAGRILSNRGTQK
+59 
-73 DGRKVTYSNC
+73 
-83 YVIPPPEDSL
+83 
-93 ESIFDC
+93 
-99 AKNLAR
+99 
-105 TFSYGGGCGID
+105 
-116 ISRLSPKGAHIN
+116 
-128 NAAKETSGAVSFM
+128 
-141 DLYSLTTELIGQNG
+141 
-155 RRGALMISIS
+155 MISIS

-193 TDEFMKAVKYNAKYV
+193 TDEFMRAVKNNATYT
-208 LSFTREETGEEI
+208 LSFTRKETGEKIE
-220 KKTIKARELFDKF
+220 KTIKAKELFDKF

-244 FLFWDRIKSYNLL
+244 FLFWDRVKSYNLL
-257 SEDDAFEYAG
+257 SKDPLFEYAG

-272 SGNTLIQTTQ
+272 SGNTLIQTTD
-282 GNIPIKDLVGY
+282 GNIPIKDLVGTT
-293 KPDVYCMDDDGNLT
+293 PDVYCMDDNGELS
-307 ISKASKVWCTR
+307 IAKATKVWCTR
-318 KSAQTITVH
+318 KDAQTVTVH

-389 LGYYEDIGGL
+389 LGHYENIEGM

-412 YTNLQAL
+412 YENLQAL
-419 SHSEHSKITN
+419 SHAEHSKVTN

-437 RDENNGRFLPKAVK
+437 RDKSNGRFLPKAVK
-451 SKRASKNQGKQVGNN
+451 SKRVSKNQGKQVGNN

-520 AAFVETIN
+520 AAFVETTN
-528 GEPQFNMDE
+528 GQPQFNMDE
-537 FRKAVTTAVYGLNDV
+537 FRRAVIIAVYGLNDV
-552 LDEGLPLH
+552 LDEGLSLH
-560 PLAVQ
+560 PLSVQ

-570 DWRQIGLGI
+570 NWRQIGLGI
-579 MGLADMLIKLGV
+579 MGLADMLIKLGIT
-591 AYGSEESLEICD
+591 YGSEESLEICN
-603 DIGWNLANQ
+603 DIGWNLANE
-612 ALVASMAIAKQ
+612 ALATSITIAKN

-634 WESEFYKLHIGIS
+634 WESEFYKNHIGIS
-647 APLRNSQLLTIAPTG
+647 EPLRNSQLLTIAPTG

-677 FANYYTRRTQ
+677 FANYYTRRTE
-687 SLHGEDKEY
+687 SLHGEEKEY

-709 HGYGEDETKLPD
+709 HGYGEDETKLPS

-728 IPYRNRIDMQAVWQR
+728 IPYRNRIDMQAIWQK

-756 NSATI
+756 HSATVE
-761 DDVKDLYMYAWEREL
+761 DVEDLYLYAWEKGL

-794 DTTEPNKTNDTFDEF
+794 DDKNNNSKNDQDIKSTPIGF
-809 DSLRRGDII
+809 RRGDII
-818 SVNDDLIGYKRKI
+818 DVSDDLIGYKRKI

-858 GDGGGCSRN
+858 GDGGGCARN
-867 LEAISRLISLAL
+867 LEAISRLISLCL
-879 RSGIPVSEIIKQLKK
+879 RGGIDVGEVIKQLKK

-939 VESENDVF
+939 TDM
-947 GDTILSEND
+947 
-956 LSCDD
+956 DD
-961 NFVCDDSD
+961 SLICDDSD
-969 HKMMIKSW
+969 HNMMIKSW
-977 YEDNDSEVEDLTTK
+977 YEDSKSEIEDIPTK

-996 CGEPLV
+996 CGEPLI

-1010 KACGWSRCD
+1010 KACGWSKCD

>member
-1 MKNNTDEQLKQWL
+1 MDDITRKRLEEWL
-14 GKDNEIGIDI
+14 GEENQIGIDI
-24 WHKKYQYNNE
+24 WEKKYRYNNE

-44 GGDEDIKELILSKKF
+44 GGDEDIKGLILSKKF

-99 AKNLAR
+99 AKSLAR

-116 ISRLSPKGAHIN
+116 ISKLSPKGAHIN
-128 NAAKETSGAVSFM
+128 NAAKETSGAISFM

-193 TDEFMKAVKYNAKYV
+193 TDEFMRAVENDSTYT
-208 LSFTREETGEEI
+208 LSFTREETGEEV

-244 FLFWDRIKSYNLL
+244 FLFWDRVKSYNLL

-267 VNPCL
+267 VNP
-272 SGNTLIQTTQ
+272 
-282 GNIPIKDLVGY
+282 
-293 KPDVYCMDDDGNLT
+293 
-307 ISKASKVWCTR
+307 
-318 KSAQTITVH
+318 
-327 TGKGDIT
+327 
-334 CTPDHLIFTTNRGWV
+334 
-349 EAKSLKKGDKIKG
+349 
-362 LNRQMKGETH
+362 
-372 VSVGLSGTK
+372 
-381 YIPEHRFV
+381 
-389 LGYYEDIGGL
+389 
-399 DVHHIDGDTFNNK
+399 
-412 YTNLQAL
+412 
-419 SHSEHSKITN
+419 
-429 TGRVIEYN
+429 
-437 RDENNGRFLPKAVK
+437 
-451 SKRASKNQGKQVGNN
+451 
-466 WYVKDVSWNTETED
+466 
-480 VYDIT
+480 
-485 VPEFHNFIANDMV
+485 
-498 VHNCAEEPL
+498 CAEEPL

-520 AAFVETIN
+520 AAFVQTIN
-528 GEPQFNMDE
+528 GQPQFNMNE
-537 FRKAVTTAVYGLNDV
+537 FRKAVVIAVYGLNDV

-560 PLAVQ
+560 PLGVQ

-591 AYGSEESLEICD
+591 TYGSEESLVICD
-603 DIGWNLANQ
+603 DIGWNLANE
-612 ALVASMAIAKQ
+612 ALQTSMTIAKN
-623 KGEYP
+623 KDEYP

-634 WESEFYKLHIGIS
+634 WESEFYKRHIGIS
-647 APLRNSQLLTIAPTG
+647 AQLRNSQLLTIAPTG

-677 FANYYTRRTQ
+677 FANYYTRRTE
-687 SLHGEDKEY
+687 SLHGEEKEY

-709 HGYGEDETKLPD
+709 HGYGEDETKLPS

-728 IPYRNRIDMQAVWQR
+728 IPYRNRIDMQATWQK

-761 DDVKDLYMYAWEREL
+761 DDVKDLYMYAWKQGL

-794 DTTEPNKTNDTFDEF
+794 DNKESNESNDALNELDI
-809 DSLRRGDII
+809 LKRGDII
-818 SVNDDLIGYKRKI
+818 NVDDDLVGYKRKI

-858 GDGGGCSRN
+858 GDGGGCARN

-879 RSGIPVSEIIKQLKK
+879 RSGIPVSEVIKQLKK

-939 VESENDVF
+939 TD
-947 GDTILSEND
+947 I
-956 LSCDD
+956 DD
-961 NFVCDDSD
+961 SLIFDDSD
-969 HKMMIKSW
+969 HNMMIESW
-977 YEDNDSEVEDLTTK
+977 YEDSKSEIEDLTTK

-1010 KACGWSRCD
+1010 KACGWSKCD

>member
-1 MKNNTDEQLKQWL
+1 MKDNTKEKLKQWL
-14 GKDNEIGIDI
+14 GEDNQIGMDI
-24 WHKKYQYNNE
+24 WEKKYRYNNE
-34 SFDEWVDRVS
+34 SFDEWIDRVS
-44 GGDEDIKELILSKKF
+44 GGDEDIKQLILSKKF
-59 LFAGRILSNRGTQK
+59 LFAGRILSNRGTQM

-116 ISRLSPKGAHIN
+116 ISKLSPKGAHIN
-128 NAAKETSGAVSFM
+128 NAAKETSGAISFM

-180 LDKITKANLSIRV
+180 LNKITKANLSIRV
-193 TDEFMKAVKYNAKYV
+193 TNEFMKAVENDSTYT

-244 FLFWDRIKSYNLL
+244 FLFWDRVKSYNLL

-267 VNPCL
+267 VNP
-272 SGNTLIQTTQ
+272 
-282 GNIPIKDLVGY
+282 
-293 KPDVYCMDDDGNLT
+293 
-307 ISKASKVWCTR
+307 
-318 KSAQTITVH
+318 
-327 TGKGDIT
+327 
-334 CTPDHLIFTTNRGWV
+334 
-349 EAKSLKKGDKIKG
+349 
-362 LNRQMKGETH
+362 
-372 VSVGLSGTK
+372 
-381 YIPEHRFV
+381 
-389 LGYYEDIGGL
+389 
-399 DVHHIDGDTFNNK
+399 
-412 YTNLQAL
+412 
-419 SHSEHSKITN
+419 
-429 TGRVIEYN
+429 
-437 RDENNGRFLPKAVK
+437 
-451 SKRASKNQGKQVGNN
+451 
-466 WYVKDVSWNTETED
+466 
-480 VYDIT
+480 
-485 VPEFHNFIANDMV
+485 
-498 VHNCAEEPL
+498 CAEEPL

-520 AAFVETIN
+520 AAFVQTIN
-528 GEPQFNMDE
+528 GQPQFNMNE
-537 FRKAVTTAVYGLNDV
+537 FRKAVVIAVYGLNDV

-560 PLAVQ
+560 PLGVQ

-591 AYGSEESLEICD
+591 TYGSEESLVICD
-603 DIGWNLANQ
+603 DIGWNLANE
-612 ALVASMAIAKQ
+612 ALQTSMTIAKN

-634 WESEFYKLHIGIS
+634 WESEFYKNHIGIS

-677 FANYYTRRTQ
+677 FANYYTRRTE
-687 SLHGEDKEY
+687 SLHGEEKEY
-696 KIFTPIAWEYLQE
+696 KIFTPIAWEYLQS
-709 HGYGEDETKLPD
+709 HGYGEDETKLPS
-721 YFITSAE
+721 YFITSAD
-728 IPYRNRIDMQAVWQR
+728 IPYRNRIDMQATWQR

-756 NSATI
+756 NNATI
-761 DDVKDLYMYAWEREL
+761 DDVKDLYIYAWKQGL

-794 DTTEPNKTNDTFDEF
+794 NDKEPNKTNDAFDEF
-809 DSLRRGDII
+809 DTLRRGDII
-818 SVNDDLIGYKRKI
+818 NVDDDLVGYKRKI

-858 GDGGGCSRN
+858 GDGGGCARN

-879 RSGIPVSEIIKQLKK
+879 RSGIPVSEVIKQLKK

-939 VESENDVF
+939 TDV
-947 GDTILSEND
+947 
-956 LSCDD
+956 DD
-961 NFVCDDSD
+961 SLIFDDSD
-969 HKMMIKSW
+969 HNMMIEGW
-977 YEDNDSEVEDLTTK
+977 YEDSKSEIEDLKTK

-1002 FEGGCNIC
+1002 FEGGCNLC
-1010 KACGWSRCD
+1010 KACGWSKCD

>member
-14 GKDNEIGIDI
+14 GKDNQIGIDI
-24 WHKKYQYNNE
+24 WHKKYRYNNE

-44 GGDEDIKELILSKKF
+44 GGDEDIKQLILSKKF
-59 LFAGRILSNRGTQK
+59 LFAGRILSNRGTQN

-193 TDEFMKAVKYNAKYV
+193 TDEFMQAVEDDDTYT
-208 LSFTREETGEEI
+208 LSFTREETGEKI

-244 FLFWDRIKSYNLL
+244 FLFWDSVKSYNLL
-257 SEDDAFEYAG
+257 SRDDAFEYAG
-267 VNPCL
+267 VNP
-272 SGNTLIQTTQ
+272 
-282 GNIPIKDLVGY
+282 
-293 KPDVYCMDDDGNLT
+293 
-307 ISKASKVWCTR
+307 
-318 KSAQTITVH
+318 
-327 TGKGDIT
+327 
-334 CTPDHLIFTTNRGWV
+334 
-349 EAKSLKKGDKIKG
+349 
-362 LNRQMKGETH
+362 
-372 VSVGLSGTK
+372 
-381 YIPEHRFV
+381 
-389 LGYYEDIGGL
+389 
-399 DVHHIDGDTFNNK
+399 
-412 YTNLQAL
+412 
-419 SHSEHSKITN
+419 
-429 TGRVIEYN
+429 
-437 RDENNGRFLPKAVK
+437 
-451 SKRASKNQGKQVGNN
+451 
-466 WYVKDVSWNTETED
+466 
-480 VYDIT
+480 
-485 VPEFHNFIANDMV
+485 
-498 VHNCAEEPL
+498 CAEEPL

-528 GEPQFNMDE
+528 GQPQFNMDE
-537 FRKAVTTAVYGLNDV
+537 FREAVKIAVYGLNDV

-560 PLAVQ
+560 PLGVQ

-591 AYGSEESLEICD
+591 TYGSEESLDICD

-612 ALVASMAIAKQ
+612 ALVASITIAQK

-628 MFSDKV
+628 MFNDKV
-634 WESEFYKLHIGIS
+634 WDSTFYKRHIGVN

-728 IPYRNRIDMQAVWQR
+728 IPYRNRIDMQAIWQR

-761 DDVKDLYMYAWEREL
+761 DDVKDLYMYAWKQGL

-794 DTTEPNKTNDTFDEF
+794 DNKEPSKTNDTFDGF
-809 DSLRRGDII
+809 DALRRGDII

-939 VESENDVF
+939 TD
-947 GDTILSEND
+947 I
-956 LSCDD
+956 DD
-961 NFVCDDSD
+961 SLMFDDSD
-969 HKMMIKSW
+969 HTLMIKSW
-977 YEDNDSEVEDLTTK
+977 YEDSKSEVEDLTTK

>member
-1 MKNNTDEQLKQWL
+1 MKDNTKEKLEQWL
-14 GKDNEIGIDI
+14 GEDNQIGMDI
-24 WHKKYQYNNE
+24 WEKKYRYNNE

-44 GGDEDIKELILSKKF
+44 GRDEEIRQLILDKKF
-59 LFAGRILSNRGTQK
+59 LFAGRILSNRGTYK
-73 DGRKVTYSNC
+73 HGRKVTYSNC

-116 ISRLSPKGAHIN
+116 ISKLSPKGAHIN

-193 TDEFMKAVKYNAKYV
+193 TDEFMRAVKNNATYT
-208 LSFTREETGEEI
+208 LSFTREETGEKIE
-220 KKTIKARELFDKF
+220 KTIKAKELFDKF

-244 FLFWDRIKSYNLL
+244 FLFWDRVKSYNLL
-257 SEDDAFEYAG
+257 SEDPLFEYAG
-267 VNPCL
+267 VNP
-272 SGNTLIQTTQ
+272 
-282 GNIPIKDLVGY
+282 
-293 KPDVYCMDDDGNLT
+293 
-307 ISKASKVWCTR
+307 
-318 KSAQTITVH
+318 
-327 TGKGDIT
+327 
-334 CTPDHLIFTTNRGWV
+334 
-349 EAKSLKKGDKIKG
+349 
-362 LNRQMKGETH
+362 
-372 VSVGLSGTK
+372 
-381 YIPEHRFV
+381 
-389 LGYYEDIGGL
+389 
-399 DVHHIDGDTFNNK
+399 
-412 YTNLQAL
+412 
-419 SHSEHSKITN
+419 
-429 TGRVIEYN
+429 
-437 RDENNGRFLPKAVK
+437 
-451 SKRASKNQGKQVGNN
+451 
-466 WYVKDVSWNTETED
+466 
-480 VYDIT
+480 
-485 VPEFHNFIANDMV
+485 
-498 VHNCAEEPL
+498 CAEEPL

-528 GEPQFNMDE
+528 GKPQFNMNE
-537 FRKAVTTAVYGLNDV
+537 FRRAVIIAVYGLNDV
-552 LDEGLPLH
+552 LDEGLSLH
-560 PLAVQ
+560 PLSVQ

-570 DWRQIGLGI
+570 NWRQIGLGI
-579 MGLADMLIKLGV
+579 MGLADMLIKLGIT
-591 AYGSEESLEICD
+591 YGSEESLEICN
-603 DIGWNLANQ
+603 DIGWNLANE
-612 ALVASMAIAKQ
+612 ALATSITIAKN

-634 WESEFYKLHIGIS
+634 WESEFYKNHIGIS
-647 APLRNSQLLTIAPTG
+647 EPLRNSQLLTIAPTG

-677 FANYYTRRTQ
+677 FANYYTRRTE
-687 SLHGEDKEY
+687 SLHGEEKEY

-728 IPYRNRIDMQAVWQR
+728 IPYRNRIDMQAIWQK

-756 NSATI
+756 NSATVE
-761 DDVKDLYMYAWEREL
+761 DVADLYMYAWEQGL

-794 DTTEPNKTNDTFDEF
+794 NNNKDTSEEKLQENLAKIPTGF
-809 DSLRRGDII
+809 RRGDII
-818 SVNDDLIGYKRKI
+818 DVSDDLIGYKRKI

-849 EPLENFIAM
+849 EPLENYIAM

-867 LEAISRLISLAL
+867 LEAISRLISLCL
-879 RSGIPVSEIIKQLKK
+879 RGGIDVSEVIKQLKK

-939 VESENDVF
+939 TDM
-947 GDTILSEND
+947 
-956 LSCDD
+956 DD
-961 NFVCDDSD
+961 SLICDDSD
-969 HKMMIKSW
+969 HNMMIKSW
-977 YEDNDSEVEDLTTK
+977 YEDSKSEIEDIPTK

-996 CGEPLV
+996 CGEPLI

-1010 KACGWSRCD
+1010 KACGWSKCD

>member
-1 MKNNTDEQLKQWL
+1 MDDITRKRLEEWL
-14 GKDNEIGIDI
+14 GEENQIGIDI
-24 WHKKYQYNNE
+24 WEKKYRYNNE

-44 GGDEDIKELILSKKF
+44 GGDEDVKELILSKKF

-99 AKNLAR
+99 AKSLAR

-116 ISRLSPKGAHIN
+116 ISKLSPKGAHIN
-128 NAAKETSGAVSFM
+128 NAAKETSGAISFM

-193 TDEFMKAVKYNAKYV
+193 TDEFMRAVENDSTYT

-244 FLFWDRIKSYNLL
+244 FLFWDRVKSYNLL
-257 SEDDAFEYAG
+257 SEDDAFEYVG
-267 VNPCL
+267 VNP
-272 SGNTLIQTTQ
+272 
-282 GNIPIKDLVGY
+282 
-293 KPDVYCMDDDGNLT
+293 
-307 ISKASKVWCTR
+307 
-318 KSAQTITVH
+318 
-327 TGKGDIT
+327 
-334 CTPDHLIFTTNRGWV
+334 
-349 EAKSLKKGDKIKG
+349 
-362 LNRQMKGETH
+362 
-372 VSVGLSGTK
+372 
-381 YIPEHRFV
+381 
-389 LGYYEDIGGL
+389 
-399 DVHHIDGDTFNNK
+399 
-412 YTNLQAL
+412 
-419 SHSEHSKITN
+419 
-429 TGRVIEYN
+429 
-437 RDENNGRFLPKAVK
+437 
-451 SKRASKNQGKQVGNN
+451 
-466 WYVKDVSWNTETED
+466 
-480 VYDIT
+480 
-485 VPEFHNFIANDMV
+485 
-498 VHNCAEEPL
+498 CAEEPL

-528 GEPQFNMDE
+528 GQPQFNMDE
-537 FRKAVTTAVYGLNDV
+537 FRRAVVIAVYGLNNV

-560 PLAVQ
+560 PLGVQ

-579 MGLADMLIKLGV
+579 MGLADMLVKLGV
-591 AYGSEESLEICD
+591 TYGSEESLIICD
-603 DIGWNLANQ
+603 DIGWNLANE
-612 ALVASMAIAKQ
+612 ALSTSITIAKN

-634 WESEFYKLHIGIS
+634 WESDFYKRHIGIS
-647 APLRNSQLLTIAPTG
+647 EPLRNSQLLTIAPTG

-677 FANYYTRRTQ
+677 FANYYTRRTE
-687 SLHGEDKEY
+687 SLHGEEKEY

-709 HGYGEDETKLPD
+709 HGYGEDETKLPS

-728 IPYRNRIDMQAVWQR
+728 IPYRNRIDMQATWQR

-761 DDVKDLYMYAWEREL
+761 DDVKDLYMYAWKQGL

-794 DTTEPNKTNDTFDEF
+794 DNKESNKSEDVPNELDT
-809 DSLRRGDII
+809 LRRGDII
-818 SVNDDLIGYKRKI
+818 NVDDDLVGYKRKI

-858 GDGGGCSRN
+858 GDGGGCARN

-879 RSGIPVSEIIKQLKK
+879 RSGIPVSEVIKQLKK

-939 VESENDVF
+939 TD
-947 GDTILSEND
+947 I
-956 LSCDD
+956 DD
-961 NFVCDDSD
+961 SLIFDDSD
-969 HKMMIKSW
+969 HNMMIESW
-977 YEDNDSEVEDLTTK
+977 YEDSKSKIEDLTTK

-1010 KACGWSRCD
+1010 KACGWSKCD

>member
-1 MKNNTDEQLKQWL
+1 
-14 GKDNEIGIDI
+14 
-24 WHKKYQYNNE
+24 
-34 SFDEWVDRVS
+34 
-44 GGDEDIKELILSKKF
+44 
-59 LFAGRILSNRGTQK
+59 
-73 DGRKVTYSNC
+73 
-83 YVIPPPEDSL
+83 
-93 ESIFDC
+93 
-99 AKNLAR
+99 
-105 TFSYGGGCGID
+105 
-116 ISRLSPKGAHIN
+116 
-128 NAAKETSGAVSFM
+128 M

-193 TDEFMKAVKYNAKYV
+193 TDEFMRAVENNATYT
-208 LSFTREETGEEI
+208 LSFTREETGEKIE
-220 KKTIKARELFDKF
+220 KTIKAKELFDKF

-244 FLFWDRIKSYNLL
+244 FLFWDRVKSYNLL
-257 SEDDAFEYAG
+257 SEDPLFEYAG

-272 SGNTLIQTTQ
+272 SGNTLIQTTD
-282 GNIPIKDLVGY
+282 GNIPIKDLVGAT
-293 KPDVYCMDDDGNLT
+293 PDVYCMDDNGELS
-307 ISKASKVWCTR
+307 IAKATKVWCTR
-318 KSAQTITVH
+318 KDAQTVTVH

-389 LGYYEDIGGL
+389 LGHYENIEGM

-412 YTNLQAL
+412 YENLQAL
-419 SHSEHSKITN
+419 SHAEHSKVTN

-437 RDENNGRFLPKAVK
+437 RDKSNGRFLPKAVK
-451 SKRASKNQGKQVGNN
+451 SKRVSKNQGKQVGNN

-528 GEPQFNMDE
+528 GKPQFNMNE
-537 FRKAVTTAVYGLNDV
+537 FRRAVIIAVYGLNDV
-552 LDEGLPLH
+552 LDEGLSLH
-560 PLAVQ
+560 PLSVQ

-570 DWRQIGLGI
+570 NWRQIGLGI

-591 AYGSEESLEICD
+591 TYGSEESLEICN
-603 DIGWNLANQ
+603 DIGWNLANE
-612 ALVASMAIAKQ
+612 ALATSITIAKN

-634 WESEFYKLHIGIS
+634 WESEFYKNHIGIS
-647 APLRNSQLLTIAPTG
+647 EPLRNSQLLTIAPTG

-677 FANYYTRRTQ
+677 FANYYTRRTE
-687 SLHGEDKEY
+687 SLHGEEKEY

-709 HGYGEDETKLPD
+709 HGYGEDETKLPS

-728 IPYRNRIDMQAVWQR
+728 IPYRNRIDMQAIWQK

-756 NSATI
+756 HSATVE
-761 DDVKDLYMYAWEREL
+761 DVEDLYLYAWEKGL

-794 DTTEPNKTNDTFDEF
+794 DDKNNNGNNDQDIKSTPIGF
-809 DSLRRGDII
+809 RRGDII
-818 SVNDDLIGYKRKI
+818 DVSDDLIGYKRKI

-858 GDGGGCSRN
+858 GDGGGCARN
-867 LEAISRLISLAL
+867 LEAISRLISLCL
-879 RSGIPVSEIIKQLKK
+879 RGGIDVGEVIKQLKK

-939 VESENDVF
+939 TDM
-947 GDTILSEND
+947 
-956 LSCDD
+956 DD
-961 NFVCDDSD
+961 SLICDDSD
-969 HKMMIKSW
+969 HNMMIESW
-977 YEDNDSEVEDLTTK
+977 YEDSKSQIEDIPTK

-996 CGEPLV
+996 CGEPLI
-1002 FEGGCNIC
+1002 FEGGCSRC
-1010 KACGWSRCD
+1010 PSCGWSRCD

>member
-1 MKNNTDEQLKQWL
+1 MDDITRKRLEEWL
-14 GKDNEIGIDI
+14 GEENQIGIDI
-24 WHKKYQYNNE
+24 WEKKYRYNNE

-44 GGDEDIKELILSKKF
+44 GGDEDVKELILSKKF
-59 LFAGRILSNRGTQK
+59 LFAGRILSNRGTQM

-99 AKNLAR
+99 AKSLAR

-116 ISRLSPKGAHIN
+116 ISKLSPKGAHIN
-128 NAAKETSGAVSFM
+128 NAAKETSGAISFM

-193 TDEFMKAVKYNAKYV
+193 TDEFMRAVENDSTYT

-220 KKTIKARELFDKF
+220 KKTIKAKELFDKF

-244 FLFWDRIKSYNLL
+244 FLFWDRVKSYNLL
-257 SEDDAFEYAG
+257 SEDNAFEYAG
-267 VNPCL
+267 VNP
-272 SGNTLIQTTQ
+272 
-282 GNIPIKDLVGY
+282 
-293 KPDVYCMDDDGNLT
+293 
-307 ISKASKVWCTR
+307 
-318 KSAQTITVH
+318 
-327 TGKGDIT
+327 
-334 CTPDHLIFTTNRGWV
+334 
-349 EAKSLKKGDKIKG
+349 
-362 LNRQMKGETH
+362 
-372 VSVGLSGTK
+372 
-381 YIPEHRFV
+381 
-389 LGYYEDIGGL
+389 
-399 DVHHIDGDTFNNK
+399 
-412 YTNLQAL
+412 
-419 SHSEHSKITN
+419 
-429 TGRVIEYN
+429 
-437 RDENNGRFLPKAVK
+437 
-451 SKRASKNQGKQVGNN
+451 
-466 WYVKDVSWNTETED
+466 
-480 VYDIT
+480 
-485 VPEFHNFIANDMV
+485 
-498 VHNCAEEPL
+498 CAEEPL

-528 GEPQFNMDE
+528 GQPQFNMNE
-537 FRKAVTTAVYGLNDV
+537 FRKAVVIAVYGLNDV

-560 PLAVQ
+560 PLGVQ

-579 MGLADMLIKLGV
+579 MGLADMLIRLGV
-591 AYGSEESLEICD
+591 TYGSEESLVICD
-603 DIGWNLANQ
+603 DIGWNLANE
-612 ALVASMAIAKQ
+612 ALSTSITIAKN

-634 WESEFYKLHIGIS
+634 WESDFYKRHIGIS

-677 FANYYTRRTQ
+677 FANYYTRRTE
-687 SLHGEDKEY
+687 SLHGEEKEY

-709 HGYGEDETKLPD
+709 HGYGEDETKLPS

-728 IPYRNRIDMQAVWQR
+728 IPYRNRIDMQATWQK

-761 DDVKDLYMYAWEREL
+761 NDVKDLYMYAWKQGL

-794 DTTEPNKTNDTFDEF
+794 DNKESNESEDIPNELDT
-809 DSLRRGDII
+809 LRRGDII
-818 SVNDDLIGYKRKI
+818 NVDDDLVGYKRKI

-858 GDGGGCSRN
+858 GDGGGCARN

-939 VESENDVF
+939 TD
-947 GDTILSEND
+947 I
-956 LSCDD
+956 DD
-961 NFVCDDSD
+961 NLIFDDSD
-969 HKMMIKSW
+969 HNMMIESW
-977 YEDNDSEVEDLTTK
+977 YEDSKSEIEDLTTK

-1002 FEGGCNIC
+1002 FEGGCNLC
-1010 KACGWSRCD
+1010 KACGWSKCD

>member
-1 MKNNTDEQLKQWL
+1 MDDITRKRLEEWL
-14 GKDNEIGIDI
+14 GEENQIGIDI
-24 WHKKYQYNNE
+24 WEKKYRYNNE

-44 GGDEDIKELILSKKF
+44 GGDEDIKGLILSKKF

-99 AKNLAR
+99 AKSLAR

-116 ISRLSPKGAHIN
+116 ISKLSPKGAHIN

-193 TDEFMKAVKYNAKYV
+193 TDEFMRAVENDSTYT

-244 FLFWDRIKSYNLL
+244 FLFWDRVKSYNLL

-267 VNPCL
+267 VNP
-272 SGNTLIQTTQ
+272 
-282 GNIPIKDLVGY
+282 
-293 KPDVYCMDDDGNLT
+293 
-307 ISKASKVWCTR
+307 
-318 KSAQTITVH
+318 
-327 TGKGDIT
+327 
-334 CTPDHLIFTTNRGWV
+334 
-349 EAKSLKKGDKIKG
+349 
-362 LNRQMKGETH
+362 
-372 VSVGLSGTK
+372 
-381 YIPEHRFV
+381 
-389 LGYYEDIGGL
+389 
-399 DVHHIDGDTFNNK
+399 
-412 YTNLQAL
+412 
-419 SHSEHSKITN
+419 
-429 TGRVIEYN
+429 
-437 RDENNGRFLPKAVK
+437 
-451 SKRASKNQGKQVGNN
+451 
-466 WYVKDVSWNTETED
+466 
-480 VYDIT
+480 
-485 VPEFHNFIANDMV
+485 
-498 VHNCAEEPL
+498 CAEEPL

-528 GEPQFNMDE
+528 GQPQFNMDE
-537 FRKAVTTAVYGLNDV
+537 FRRAVVIAVYGLNDV
-552 LDEGLPLH
+552 LDEGLSLH
-560 PLAVQ
+560 PLEVQ

-570 DWRQIGLGI
+570 NWRQIGLGI

-591 AYGSEESLEICD
+591 TYGSEESLVICD
-603 DIGWNLANQ
+603 DIGWNLANE
-612 ALVASMAIAKQ
+612 ALQTSMTIAKN
-623 KGEYP
+623 KDEYP

-634 WESEFYKLHIGIS
+634 WESEFYKRHIGIS

-677 FANYYTRRTQ
+677 FANYYTRRTE
-687 SLHGEDKEY
+687 SLHGEEKEY
-696 KIFTPIAWEYLQE
+696 KIFTPIAWEYLQS
-709 HGYGEDETKLPD
+709 HGYGEDETKLPS

-728 IPYRNRIDMQAVWQR
+728 IPYRNRIDMQATWQR

-761 DDVKDLYMYAWEREL
+761 DDVKDLYMYAWKQGL

-788 LGILTT
+788 LGVLTT
-794 DTTEPNKTNDTFDEF
+794 DNTANDTATNDDDIFAT
-809 DSLRRGDII
+809 LRRGDII
-818 SVNDDLIGYKRKI
+818 NVDDDLVGYKRKI
-831 VNGCGDFSEQIFF
+831 INGCGDFSEQIFF

-858 GDGGGCSRN
+858 GDGGGCARN

-879 RSGIPVSEIIKQLKK
+879 RSGIPVSEVIKQLKK

-939 VESENDVF
+939 TD
-947 GDTILSEND
+947 I
-956 LSCDD
+956 DD
-961 NFVCDDSD
+961 SLIFDDSD
-969 HKMMIKSW
+969 NSMMIESW
-977 YEDNDSEVEDLTTK
+977 YEDSKSEIEDLTTK

-1010 KACGWSRCD
+1010 KACGWSKCD

>member
-1 MKNNTDEQLKQWL
+1 
-14 GKDNEIGIDI
+14 
-24 WHKKYQYNNE
+24 
-34 SFDEWVDRVS
+34 
-44 GGDEDIKELILSKKF
+44 
-59 LFAGRILSNRGTQK
+59 
-73 DGRKVTYSNC
+73 
-83 YVIPPPEDSL
+83 
-93 ESIFDC
+93 
-99 AKNLAR
+99 
-105 TFSYGGGCGID
+105 
-116 ISRLSPKGAHIN
+116 
-128 NAAKETSGAVSFM
+128 
-141 DLYSLTTELIGQNG
+141 
-155 RRGALMISIS
+155 MISIS

-193 TDEFMKAVKYNAKYV
+193 TDEFMRAVKNNATYT
-208 LSFTREETGEEI
+208 LSFTREETGEKIE
-220 KKTIKARELFDKF
+220 KTIKAKELFDKF

-244 FLFWDRIKSYNLL
+244 FLFWDRVKSYNLL

-272 SGNTLIQTTQ
+272 SGNTLIQTTD
-282 GNIPIKDLVGY
+282 GNIPIKDLVGMT
-293 KPDVYCMDDDGNLT
+293 PDVYCMDNNGELS
-307 ISKASKVWCTR
+307 IAKATKVWCTR
-318 KSAQTITVH
+318 KDSQTVTVH
-327 TGKGDIT
+327 TGKGNIT
-334 CTPDHLIFTTNRGWV
+334 CTPDHLIFTTNRGWA

-389 LGYYEDIGGL
+389 LGHYENIEGM
-399 DVHHIDGDTFNNK
+399 DVHHVDGDTFNNK
-412 YTNLQAL
+412 YENLQAL
-419 SHSEHSKITN
+419 SHAEHSKVTN

-437 RDENNGRFLPKAVK
+437 RDKSNGRFLPKAVK
-451 SKRASKNQGKQVGNN
+451 SKRVSKNQGKQVGNN

-520 AAFVETIN
+520 AAFVQTIN
-528 GEPQFNMDE
+528 GQPQFNMDE
-537 FRKAVTTAVYGLNDV
+537 FRRAVIIAVYGLNDV
-552 LDEGLPLH
+552 LDEGLTLH
-560 PLAVQ
+560 PLDVQ

-591 AYGSEESLEICD
+591 TYGSEESLVICD
-603 DIGWNLANQ
+603 DIGWNLANE
-612 ALVASMAIAKQ
+612 ALSTSITIAKN

-634 WESEFYKLHIGIS
+634 WESDFYKRHIGIS

-677 FANYYTRRTQ
+677 FANYYTRRTE
-687 SLHGEDKEY
+687 SLHGEEKEY

-728 IPYRNRIDMQAVWQR
+728 IPYRNRIDMQATWQR

-756 NSATI
+756 NSATVE
-761 DDVKDLYMYAWEREL
+761 DVADLYMYAWEQGL

-794 DTTEPNKTNDTFDEF
+794 NDDKDTSEEKLQENLAKIPTGF
-809 DSLRRGDII
+809 RRGDII
-818 SVNDDLIGYKRKI
+818 DVSDDLIGYKRKI

-849 EPLENFIAM
+849 EPLENYIAM

-867 LEAISRLISLAL
+867 LEAISRLISLCL
-879 RSGIPVSEIIKQLKK
+879 RGGIDVSEIIKQLKK

-925 EELCNKINDRLFDG
+925 EELCNKINERLFDG
-939 VESENDVF
+939 IESED
-947 GDTILSEND
+947 D
-956 LSCDD
+956 LLW
-961 NFVCDDSD
+961 DDSD
-969 HKMMIKSW
+969 HNMMIESW
-977 YEDNDSEVEDLTTK
+977 YEDSKSEIEDIPTK

-996 CGEPLV
+996 CGEPLI

-1010 KACGWSRCD
+1010 KACGWSKCD

>member
-1 MKNNTDEQLKQWL
+1 MKDNTEEKLKQWL
-14 GKDNEIGIDI
+14 GEENQIGIDI
-24 WHKKYQYNNE
+24 WEKKYRYNNE

-44 GGDEDIKELILSKKF
+44 GGDEDVKELILSKKF
-59 LFAGRILSNRGTQK
+59 LFAGRILSNRGTQN

-116 ISRLSPKGAHIN
+116 ISKLSPKGARIN
-128 NAAKETSGAVSFM
+128 NAAKETSGAISFM

-193 TDEFMKAVKYNAKYV
+193 TDEFMRAVENDSTYT

-220 KKTIKARELFDKF
+220 KKTIKAKELFDKF

-244 FLFWDRIKSYNLL
+244 FLFWDRVKSYNLL

-267 VNPCL
+267 VNP
-272 SGNTLIQTTQ
+272 
-282 GNIPIKDLVGY
+282 
-293 KPDVYCMDDDGNLT
+293 
-307 ISKASKVWCTR
+307 
-318 KSAQTITVH
+318 
-327 TGKGDIT
+327 
-334 CTPDHLIFTTNRGWV
+334 
-349 EAKSLKKGDKIKG
+349 
-362 LNRQMKGETH
+362 
-372 VSVGLSGTK
+372 
-381 YIPEHRFV
+381 
-389 LGYYEDIGGL
+389 
-399 DVHHIDGDTFNNK
+399 
-412 YTNLQAL
+412 
-419 SHSEHSKITN
+419 
-429 TGRVIEYN
+429 
-437 RDENNGRFLPKAVK
+437 
-451 SKRASKNQGKQVGNN
+451 
-466 WYVKDVSWNTETED
+466 
-480 VYDIT
+480 
-485 VPEFHNFIANDMV
+485 
-498 VHNCAEEPL
+498 CAEEPL

-528 GEPQFNMDE
+528 GQPQFNMDK
-537 FRKAVTTAVYGLNDV
+537 FRRAVIIAVYGLNDV

-560 PLAVQ
+560 PLEVQ
-565 RDSVR
+565 RNSVR

-591 AYGSEESLEICD
+591 TYGSEESLVICD
-603 DIGWNLANQ
+603 DIGWNLANE
-612 ALVASMAIAKQ
+612 ALQTSMTIAKN

-634 WESEFYKLHIGIS
+634 WESDFYKNHIGIS
-647 APLRNSQLLTIAPTG
+647 EPLRNSQLLTIAPTG

-677 FANYYTRRTQ
+677 FANYYTRRTE
-687 SLHGEDKEY
+687 SLHGEEKEY
-696 KIFTPIAWEYLQE
+696 KIFTPIAWEYLQS
-709 HGYGEDETKLPD
+709 HGYGEDETKLPS

-728 IPYRNRIDMQAVWQR
+728 IPYRNRIDMQATWQK

-761 DDVKDLYMYAWEREL
+761 DDVKDLYMYAWKQGL

-794 DTTEPNKTNDTFDEF
+794 DNKESNESNDALNELDI
-809 DSLRRGDII
+809 LKRGDII
-818 SVNDDLIGYKRKI
+818 SVDDDLVGYKRKI

-858 GDGGGCSRN
+858 GDGGGCARN

-879 RSGIPVSEIIKQLKK
+879 RSGIPVSEVIKQLKK

-939 VESENDVF
+939 TD
-947 GDTILSEND
+947 I
-956 LSCDD
+956 
-961 NFVCDDSD
+961 DDSLTFND
-969 HKMMIKSW
+969 SNHNMMIESW
-977 YEDNDSEVEDLTTK
+977 YEDSKSEIEDLKTK

-1010 KACGWSRCD
+1010 KACGWSKCD

>member
-1 MKNNTDEQLKQWL
+1 MRDNTKEKLKQWL
-14 GKDNEIGIDI
+14 GEDNQIGMDI
-24 WHKKYQYNNE
+24 WEKKYRYNNE
-34 SFDEWVDRVS
+34 SFDEWIDRVS

-59 LFAGRILSNRGTQK
+59 LFAGRILSNRGTQM

-99 AKNLAR
+99 AKSLAR

-116 ISRLSPKGAHIN
+116 ISKLSPKGAHIN
-128 NAAKETSGAVSFM
+128 NAAKETSGAISFM

-193 TDEFMKAVKYNAKYV
+193 TNEFMKAVENDSTYT

-220 KKTIKARELFDKF
+220 KKTIKAKELFDKF

-244 FLFWDRIKSYNLL
+244 FLFWDRVKSYNLL

-272 SGNTLIQTTQ
+272 SGSTLIQTTE
-282 GNIPIKDLVGY
+282 GNVPIKDLVG
-293 KPDVYCMDDDGNLT
+293 KTPDVYCMNDNGELA
-307 ISKASKVWCTR
+307 ISKATKVWCTR
-318 KSAQTITVH
+318 KNAQTVTVH

-389 LGYYEDIGGL
+389 LGHYENIEGM

-412 YTNLQAL
+412 CENLQAL
-419 SHSEHSKITN
+419 SHAEHSRVTN

-437 RDENNGRFLPKAVK
+437 RDKSNGRFLPKAVK
-451 SKRASKNQGKQVGNN
+451 SKHDSKNQGKQVGNN
-466 WYVKDVSWNTETED
+466 WYVKDVSWNTNTED

-520 AAFVETIN
+520 AAFVKTIN
-528 GEPQFNMDE
+528 GQPQFNMNE
-537 FRKAVTTAVYGLNDV
+537 FRKAVVIAVYGLNDV

-560 PLAVQ
+560 PLEVQ

-570 DWRQIGLGI
+570 NWRQIGLGI

-591 AYGSEESLEICD
+591 TYGSEESLVICD
-603 DIGWNLANQ
+603 DIGWNLANE
-612 ALVASMAIAKQ
+612 ALSTSMTIAKN

-634 WESEFYKLHIGIS
+634 WESDFYKNHIGIS
-647 APLRNSQLLTIAPTG
+647 EPLRNSQLLTIAPTG

-677 FANYYTRRTQ
+677 FANYYTRRTE
-687 SLHGEDKEY
+687 SLHGEEKEY
-696 KIFTPIAWEYLQE
+696 KIFTPIAWEYLQS
-709 HGYGEDETKLPD
+709 HGYGEDETKLPS
-721 YFITSAE
+721 YFITSAD
-728 IPYRNRIDMQAVWQR
+728 IPYRNRIDMQATWQK

-761 DDVKDLYMYAWEREL
+761 DDVKDLYMYAWKQGL

-794 DTTEPNKTNDTFDEF
+794 DNKEPNKTNDAFDEF
-809 DSLRRGDII
+809 DTLRRGDII
-818 SVNDDLIGYKRKI
+818 NVDDDLVGYKRKI

-858 GDGGGCSRN
+858 GDGGGCARN

-879 RSGIPVSEIIKQLKK
+879 RSGIPVSEVIKQLKK

-907 KGDTSIGTSC
+907 KGDTSVGTSC

-939 VESENDVF
+939 TD
-947 GDTILSEND
+947 I
-956 LSCDD
+956 DD
-961 NFVCDDSD
+961 SLIFDDSLTFDDSD
-969 HKMMIKSW
+969 HNMMIESW
-977 YEDNDSEVEDLTTK
+977 YEDSKSEIEDLTTK

-1010 KACGWSRCD
+1010 KACGWSKCD

>member
-1 MKNNTDEQLKQWL
+1 MKDNTKEKLKQWL
-14 GKDNEIGIDI
+14 GENNQIGMDI
-24 WHKKYQYNNE
+24 WEKKYRYNNE
-34 SFDEWVDRVS
+34 SFDEWLDRVS

-59 LFAGRILSNRGTQK
+59 LFAGRILSNRGTQA

-83 YVIPPPEDSL
+83 YVVPPPEDSL

-116 ISRLSPKGAHIN
+116 ISKLSPKGAHIN

-193 TDEFMKAVKYNAKYV
+193 TDEFMRAVENDSTYT

-244 FLFWDRIKSYNLL
+244 FLFWDRVKSYNLL
-257 SEDDAFEYAG
+257 SEDGAFEYAG
-267 VNPCL
+267 VNP
-272 SGNTLIQTTQ
+272 
-282 GNIPIKDLVGY
+282 
-293 KPDVYCMDDDGNLT
+293 
-307 ISKASKVWCTR
+307 
-318 KSAQTITVH
+318 
-327 TGKGDIT
+327 
-334 CTPDHLIFTTNRGWV
+334 
-349 EAKSLKKGDKIKG
+349 
-362 LNRQMKGETH
+362 
-372 VSVGLSGTK
+372 
-381 YIPEHRFV
+381 
-389 LGYYEDIGGL
+389 
-399 DVHHIDGDTFNNK
+399 
-412 YTNLQAL
+412 
-419 SHSEHSKITN
+419 
-429 TGRVIEYN
+429 
-437 RDENNGRFLPKAVK
+437 
-451 SKRASKNQGKQVGNN
+451 
-466 WYVKDVSWNTETED
+466 
-480 VYDIT
+480 
-485 VPEFHNFIANDMV
+485 
-498 VHNCAEEPL
+498 CAEEPL

-528 GEPQFNMDE
+528 GQPQFNMNE
-537 FRKAVTTAVYGLNDV
+537 FRKAVAIAVHGLNDV

-560 PLAVQ
+560 PLEVQ

-579 MGLADMLIKLGV
+579 MGLADMLIKLGIT
-591 AYGSEESLEICD
+591 YGSQESLDICD
-603 DIGWNLANQ
+603 DIGWNLANK
-612 ALVASMAIAKQ
+612 ALSTSMAIAKS

-634 WESEFYKLHIGIS
+634 WESDFYKEHIGVS
-647 APLRNSQLLTIAPTG
+647 GTLRNSQLLTIAPTG

-677 FANYYTRRTQ
+677 FANYYTRRTE
-687 SLHGEDKEY
+687 SLHGEEKEY
-696 KIFTPIAWEYLQE
+696 KIFTPIAWEYLQS
-709 HGYGEDETKLPD
+709 HGYGEDETKLPS
-721 YFITSAE
+721 YFITSAD

-756 NSATI
+756 NSATV
-761 DDVKDLYMYAWEREL
+761 DDVKDLYLYAWKQGL

-794 DTTEPNKTNDTFDEF
+794 DNKEPNKTNDTSNKFGAF
-809 DSLRRGDII
+809 GRGDII
-818 SVNDDLIGYKRKI
+818 NVDDDLVGYKRKI

-849 EPLENFIAM
+849 EPLENYIAM

-879 RSGIPVSEIIKQLKK
+879 RGGIHISEVINQLKK

-907 KGDTSIGTSC
+907 KGDTSVGTSC

-925 EELCNKINDRLFDG
+925 EELCNKINDNLFDG
-939 VESENDVF
+939 TEVDDSLFFDDSNHIIIESCHEDSESE
-947 GDTILSEND
+947 
-956 LSCDD
+956 
-961 NFVCDDSD
+961 
-969 HKMMIKSW
+969 
-977 YEDNDSEVEDLTTK
+977 EDLTTN

-996 CGEPLV
+996 CGEILV
-1002 FEGGCNIC
+1002 FEGGCNVC
-1010 KACGWSRCD
+1010 KACGWSKCD

>member
-1 MKNNTDEQLKQWL
+1 MDDITRKRLEEWL
-14 GKDNEIGIDI
+14 GEDNQIGMDI
-24 WHKKYQYNNE
+24 WEKKYRYNNE

-44 GGDEDIKELILSKKF
+44 GGDKDVKELILSKKF
-59 LFAGRILSNRGTQK
+59 LFAGRILSNRGAQK

-99 AKNLAR
+99 AKSLAR

-116 ISRLSPKGAHIN
+116 ISKLSPKGAHIN

-193 TDEFMKAVKYNAKYV
+193 TNTFMRAVENDLTYT
-208 LSFTREETGEEI
+208 LSFTREETGEEVT
-220 KKTIKARELFDKF
+220 KTIKARELFEKF

-244 FLFWDRIKSYNLL
+244 FLFWDRVKSYNLL

-267 VNPCL
+267 VNP
-272 SGNTLIQTTQ
+272 
-282 GNIPIKDLVGY
+282 
-293 KPDVYCMDDDGNLT
+293 
-307 ISKASKVWCTR
+307 
-318 KSAQTITVH
+318 
-327 TGKGDIT
+327 
-334 CTPDHLIFTTNRGWV
+334 
-349 EAKSLKKGDKIKG
+349 
-362 LNRQMKGETH
+362 
-372 VSVGLSGTK
+372 
-381 YIPEHRFV
+381 
-389 LGYYEDIGGL
+389 
-399 DVHHIDGDTFNNK
+399 
-412 YTNLQAL
+412 
-419 SHSEHSKITN
+419 
-429 TGRVIEYN
+429 
-437 RDENNGRFLPKAVK
+437 
-451 SKRASKNQGKQVGNN
+451 
-466 WYVKDVSWNTETED
+466 
-480 VYDIT
+480 
-485 VPEFHNFIANDMV
+485 
-498 VHNCAEEPL
+498 CAEEPL

-528 GEPQFNMDE
+528 GQPQFNMEE
-537 FRKAVTTAVYGLNDV
+537 FRKAVVIAVYGLNDV

-560 PLAVQ
+560 PLRVQ

-591 AYGSEESLEICD
+591 TYGSGESLAICD
-603 DIGWNLANQ
+603 DIGWNLANE
-612 ALVASMAIAKQ
+612 ALSTSMTIAKN

-634 WESEFYKLHIGIS
+634 WESDFYKEHIGIS

-677 FANYYTRRTQ
+677 FANYYTRRTE
-687 SLHGEDKEY
+687 SLHGEEKEY
-696 KIFTPIAWEYLQE
+696 KIFTPIAWEYLQS
-709 HGYGEDETKLPD
+709 HGYGEDETKLPS

-728 IPYRNRIDMQAVWQR
+728 IPYRDRIDMQATWQK

-761 DDVKDLYMYAWEREL
+761 DDVKDLYMYAWKQGL

-794 DTTEPNKTNDTFDEF
+794 DNTSKDTTTNDDDTFAT
-809 DSLRRGDII
+809 LRRGDII
-818 SVNDDLIGYKRKI
+818 NVDDDLVGYKRKI
-831 VNGCGDFSEQIFF
+831 INGCGDFSEQIFF

-858 GDGGGCSRN
+858 GDGGGCARN

-879 RSGIPVSEIIKQLKK
+879 RSGIPVSEVIKQLKK

-907 KGDTSIGTSC
+907 KGDTSVGTSC

-939 VESENDVF
+939 VESED
-947 GDTILSEND
+947 D
-956 LSCDD
+956 LLW
-961 NFVCDDSD
+961 DDSD
-969 HKMMIKSW
+969 HNMMIESW
-977 YEDNDSEVEDLTTK
+977 YEDSKSEVEDLETQKSKFVIPPMTEEDRFKPRPLPSITK

-1010 KACGWSRCD
+1010 KACGWSKCD